1 MYDPALNRRESGIDW
16 SLWAAVLGLMILGAA
31 FIFSAREAAEVSTSR
46 PWWRY
51 TAVNQIIYYIVGIG
65 AVVGLCLVEYR
76 RIARWALVGYWFSIL
91 LLVAVFFFG
100 VPRNGAYR
108 WIDLGPI
115 QFQPSEFSKVAFL
128 FAMANFLSRPIDELR
143 SPALFLKALAMAMLP
158 FVMVLKEPDLGSA
171 LTFLPV
177 TLAMMFVAGVPRRY
191 LARFIGG
198 GAALVLLVLV
208 DVLYA
213 PEGWRFIKLEDYQKR
228 RLMVYFD
235 LDFAPPQASEAERHK
250 ARWDKANASQNV
262 RQALISVGSGGLTGK
277 GWRQGTQHSLGFLPR
292 LGAHNDFIFSVI
304 AEEKGFVGSASVM
317 ACYTLIL
324 FSGIRIA
331 GQARDRLGKLLAVGV
346 TTLLFTHVVVNIGMN
361 IGLMPVTGI
370 PLPLL
375 SAGGTS
381 VLCSLLAIGIL
392 QNVQLY
398 RRHY

>member
-1 MYDPALNRRESGIDW
+1 MYDQALNRRESGIDW
-16 SLWAAVLGLMILGAA
+16 SLWAAVLGLMIIGAA
-31 FIFSAREAAEVSTSR
+31 FIFSAREAAEVSATR

-51 TAVNQIIYYIVGIG
+51 TAVNQVIYYIAGIG
-65 AVVGLCLVEYR
+65 AVIGLCLIEYR
-76 RIARWALVGYWFSIL
+76 RIARWALVGYWVSIL
-91 LLVAVFFFG
+91 LLVAVFFIG

-108 WIDLGPI
+108 WIDLGPV

-158 FVMVLKEPDLGSA
+158 FLMVLKEPDLGSA

-191 LARFIGG
+191 IARFIGG

-304 AEEKGFVGSASVM
+304 AEEKGFVGSASVL

-331 GQARDRLGKLLAVGV
+331 GQARDRLGKLLAIGV
-346 TTLLFTHVVVNIGMN
+346 TTLLFTHVVINIGMN